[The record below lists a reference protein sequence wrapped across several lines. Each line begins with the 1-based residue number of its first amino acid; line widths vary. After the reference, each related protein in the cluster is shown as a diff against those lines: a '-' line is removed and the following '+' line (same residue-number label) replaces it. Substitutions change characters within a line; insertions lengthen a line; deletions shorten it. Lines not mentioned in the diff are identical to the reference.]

1 MFISSLLRTN
11 LPLALL

>member
-1 MFISSLLRTN
+1 MFISSLLPTN